1 MSDSPLFL
9 RFVSL
14 LIDDTNSMMNHG
26 LKTLQEIRL
35 LEQRMG
41 ELNDGKLIDFGE
53 TASFGESIFSGKST
67 I

>member
-41 ELNDGKLIDFGE
+41 ELSDGKLIDFGE
-53 TASFGESIFSGKST
+53 TASFGESISFGKLS

>member
-41 ELNDGKLIDFGE
+41 ELSDGKLIEDFEE
-53 TASFGESIFSGKST
+53 TKHFDRSLFFG
-67 I
+67 